1 MAMQRFGLLLFIAVS
16 QFTGTLMHAMVGV
29 TLPTMGH
36 DLGAAAVEL
45 GLVDTVFVG
54 VSAALLVPIGRL
66 ADATDRNTLFKVAML
81 ALVVL
86 TAAIGFQQSMT
97 MVIVCRL
104 LQGIAA
110 AVVTATGMAIVADIA
125 PQGQVGR
132 MIGLAMAATYTG
144 LASAPYFAGLITT
157 HLDWRWVFYLG
168 AVMPLVSWVLAKATL
183 TSRWRAP
190 VAAINI
196 SNSVLLAGAV
206 GSLIVG
212 AAMFGRTGYGV
223 GLLVLGLVLG
233 IVYVAAELRSANPLL
248 RLAEIWAN
256 RELGQSLSVQL
267 LIYCG
272 TVGTSFLLSLYL
284 QVIQG
289 RTPEDAGGMLII
301 GPIVMAL
308 CSPIT
313 GRLAD
318 RVRPRL
324 LVTAG
329 AVLIGCSVG
338 IGALLRADS
347 GSGLVIALFVF
358 QGLGFALFSGPNIAI
373 VMASVPPGE
382 RGLASALTAEMR
394 SIGMMASLVFVT
406 VMLSVRL
413 GTAGVAEQPEAY
425 MSAMTLAFTI
435 FAALTGLGVLVSLRR
450 I

>member
-1 MAMQRFGLLLFIAVS
+1 MQRFGLILFIAVS
-16 QFTGTLMHAMVGV
+16 QFTGTLIHAMVGV
-29 TLPTMGH
+29 TLPTMGRE
-36 DLGAAAVEL
+36 LGAAAVEL

-66 ADATDRNTLFKVAML
+66 ADATDRTTLFRFAML

-86 TAAIGFQQSMT
+86 TAAIGAQQSMT
-97 MVIVCRL
+97 MVIVVRL

-110 AVVTATGMAIVADIA
+110 AVVTATGMAIVVDIA
-125 PQGQVGR
+125 PPGQVGR

-157 HLDWRWVFYLG
+157 QLDWRWVFYLG
-168 AVMPLVSWVLAKATL
+168 AVLPLISWALATVTL
-183 TSRWRAP
+183 TGRWRAP
-190 VAAINI
+190 VSAINI
-196 SNSVLLAGAV
+196 PNAVFLAGTV
-206 GSLIVG
+206 GSLVTG
-212 AAMFGRTGYGV
+212 AAMFGRSGYGI

-233 IVYVAAELRSANPLL
+233 VVYVAAERRAADPLL
-248 RLAEIWAN
+248 KLSEIWAN
-256 RELGQSLSVQL
+256 RVLGQALCVQL

-272 TVGTSFLLSLYL
+272 TVGTAFLLSLYL

-289 RTPEDAGGMLII
+289 RTPQDAGELLIV
-301 GPIVMAL
+301 GPIVMAVF
-308 CSPIT
+308 SPVT

-318 RVRPRL
+318 RVRPGL

-329 AVLIGCSVG
+329 AALIGCSVA

-347 GSGLVIALFVF
+347 GSALVIALFVS
-358 QGLGFALFSGPNIAI
+358 QGLGFALFSGPSIAI

-394 SIGMMASLVFVT
+394 SIGMMASLAFVT
-406 VMLSVRL
+406 IMLSVRL

-425 MSAMTLAFTI
+425 MSAMTIAFTT
-435 FAALTGLGVLVSLRR
+435 FAILTALGVLVSLRR
-450 I
+450 L